1 MKKEEDS
8 ILKDVIGIIGAF
20 LTAYGFFLVCVLIL
34 PPLPLLLLARPAHPL
49 AVGLA
54 PPHPIPSTYC
64 HPAAAKT
71 MTALPSTWKKPSTT
85 ISCSTAAIHSTG
97 IPAATTWTTHS
108 DSAAMMAMVGRIGK
122 GV

>member
-54 PPHPIPSTYC
+54 PPHLIPSTYR

-71 MTALPSTWKKPSTT
+71 TTASLSTWRKPSMM
-85 ISCSTAAIHSTG
+85 IS
-97 IPAATTWTTHS
+97 
-108 DSAAMMAMVGRIGK
+108 
-122 GV
+122 